1 MMTKKQLNS
10 GSLVI
15 TIYELKYSISG
26 QMRPSVT
33 RSHEMLFKRF
43 KIEYIV
49 AIRLK
54 FVYCHLT
61 PSHTEKK
68 CSKTNFEEFMS
79 VI

>member
-1 MMTKKQLNS
+1 MMTKKQLES

-43 KIEYIV
+43 KIEYL
-49 AIRLK
+49 R
-54 FVYCHLT
+54 
-61 PSHTEKK
+61 KK
-68 CSKTNFEEFMS
+68 WKMKK
-79 VI
+79 